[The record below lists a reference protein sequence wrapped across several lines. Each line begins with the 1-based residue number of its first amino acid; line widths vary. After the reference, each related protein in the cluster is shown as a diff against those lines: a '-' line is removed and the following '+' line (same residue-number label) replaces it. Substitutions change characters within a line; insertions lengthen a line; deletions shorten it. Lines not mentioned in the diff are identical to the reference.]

1 MMNWATEDEVN
12 RFANFEF
19 RVLTR
24 ADFPEFAQAYR
35 ESIESM
41 STFLD
46 LGYFSEQR
54 PYLDMLKYFQNMIKS
69 QKVDLF
75 GIFDKGKLLGVANY
89 YWTTYSVNGTQITLW
104 IRQGIKSNGVGT
116 YFMKRLTSHAFY
128 NKGFRF
134 VELVIDEQNKASR
147 RMAEKV
153 GYELMEIIEVK
164 TQGKLGSGKY
174 CRYIIFIGEIESLA
188 ENYHRQPIDLI
199 DHPAYDREFRY
210 LIHDETIN
218 SYLSWPWKILNKRT
232 YKGEPFGLE
241 LDEMMRE
248 AEILEAQFVE
258 EQRAKLR
265 PKEQLEA
272 SRTNLGWAIKEKK

>member
-1 MMNWATEDEVN
+1 MINWATQEEVD
-12 RFANFEF
+12 RFANFDF
-19 RVLTR
+19 RLLTR

-35 ESIESM
+35 ESIHSM

-54 PYLDMLKYFQNMIKS
+54 PYLEMLKYFQNMIKS
-69 QKVDLF
+69 RTVDLF

-89 YWTTYSVNGTQITLW
+89 FWTSYSENGTQITLW
-104 IRQGIKSNGVGT
+104 MRQANKNKGVGT

-153 GYELMEIIEVK
+153 GYELMEVIEVE
-164 TQGKLGSGKY
+164 TQGNLGSGKY
-174 CRYIIFIGEIESLA
+174 CRYIIFNGEIESIA

-199 DHPAYDREFRY
+199 DHPAYDKEFRY
-210 LIHDETIN
+210 LIHDEMIN
-218 SYLSWPWKILNKRT
+218 SYLKWPWEILNKRVFE
-232 YKGEPFGLE
+232 GEPFGLE
-241 LDEMMRE
+241 LDRLMHETEMY
-248 AEILEAQFVE
+248 EAQFIE
-258 EQRAKLR
+258 EQRARLR
-265 PKEQLEA
+265 PKNQLQA
-272 SRTNLGWAIKEKK
+272 SRINLGWAIPRNK